1 MTTQK
6 KIMITM
12 TRFVSRISYNN
23 FLACPYINFLSTFYM
38 YQDSEGFGHAF
49 INLLFI

>member
-12 TRFVSRISYNN
+12 TRFVSRISYN
-23 FLACPYINFLSTFYM
+23 FLACPYINFLSKFYV
-38 YQDSEGFGHAF
+38 YQDSVMH
-49 INLLFI
+49 L